1 MFLEYKKDKNAL
13 RFVYDPKN
21 QHDKEYISKVNSK
34 IEEESDRRETTEIC
48 GVVLVPKEVKASVD
62 SVFQK
67 LVTVELEFELGVTYG
82 HIVETVFRN
91 MCNIDRCQKPCLHD
105 YDGRHRIWAHE
116 IYHKLIEEFSNQ
128 RSMKRKDFVKNL
140 RDYDSFQF
148 LKKYDI
154 DSLKKP
160 KIMTRKEGMDFVVTS
175 LFRSVGHLNMAEI
188 EEEDFDLL
196 NKSLF
201 KDCKAGVRHGTCLLC

>member
-1 MFLEYKKDKNAL
+1 
-13 RFVYDPKN
+13 
-21 QHDKEYISKVNSK
+21 
-34 IEEESDRRETTEIC
+34 
-48 GVVLVPKEVKASVD
+48 
-62 SVFQK
+62 
-67 LVTVELEFELGVTYG
+67 
-82 HIVETVFRN
+82 
-91 MCNIDRCQKPCLHD
+91 
-105 YDGRHRIWAHE
+105 
-116 IYHKLIEEFSNQ
+116 
-128 RSMKRKDFVKNL
+128 MKRKDFVKNL

-160 KIMTRKEGMDFVVTS
+160 KIMSRKEGMDFVVTS

-201 KDCKAGVRHGTCLLC
+201 KDCKAGHCKNNHKFTQIVWESKGEVEGPPDTNSVNQTRPMPFIKNYKPEKRMVPRAKIRFNECKCSQSQGEYELLDYKDDWEGYPVSKNKDIQPLFEKYFSLKYY